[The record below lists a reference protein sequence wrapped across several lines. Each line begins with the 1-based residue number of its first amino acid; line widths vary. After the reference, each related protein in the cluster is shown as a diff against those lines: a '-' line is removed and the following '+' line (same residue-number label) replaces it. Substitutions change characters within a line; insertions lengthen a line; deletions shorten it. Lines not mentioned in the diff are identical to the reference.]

1 MINSIRQETVVKE
14 GGRVEI
20 LSPDLPTGVRVEV
33 IVLVEPFESK
43 TDRWLRLAADDRQL
57 EQVCKEFAA
66 KQWVE
71 LGDNDD
77 LDNSINQN
85 ILDSTKERKRRLGT
99 ANGLFTISENFD
111 ELLEDFKDYQ

>member
-20 LSPDLPTGVRVEV
+20 LSPELPVGVNVEV
-33 IVLVEPFESK
+33 IILVEPFESK
-43 TDRWLRLAADDRQL
+43 TGRWLRLSADDKQL
-57 EQVCKEFAA
+57 EQARGEFAA

-77 LDNSINQN
+77 LDV
-85 ILDSTKERKRRLGT
+85 
-99 ANGLFTISENFD
+99 
-111 ELLEDFKDYQ
+111 LLAK